1 MFKKLFLMLSLALV
15 LRGAAFGQ
23 SNLPACPESDTS
35 SWDNC
40 FGSQITAKGNK
51 YIGEWKAGKRE
62 GQGALYFL
70 ASDQYMG
77 HTYVGGFKSSKFDG
91 SGTYTFPDG
100 RKYVGEW
107 KDDKQ
112 NGQGAWTWANGVKY
126 IGEWKDGQPNG
137 VGNEIQLNGEKYV
150 GEFKDGL
157 KSGRGVNYNNN
168 GLVINSGIFVNN
180 QRVQWDTIDLI
191 LDKPQQLE
199 IKRIKDAAEIWLRKV
214 ELGQNEMTKCEG
226 DVASWNN
233 CIGELIGIKGVKYI
247 GEFQSGKRNGQG
259 AAYWPDGGK
268 FVGQFS
274 NDVRDG
280 QGMYFGKE
288 GRYFFGEFAFDWP
301 NGRGVSFL
309 GDGSVEEAGIYKNG
323 RLASRKYVDLIQLSE
338 EKKLSDLRKAEE
350 KKRQEIERQ
359 RFAIENRKN
368 ELAWERL
375 AEQKRLQE
383 AKAAEERRVKEAL
396 EAEASRMQEA
406 KAAEE
411 RRIQEAKDAK
421 AAEERRIWLT
431 TPEGKKFAAAEEA
444 KAKKE
449 EAERQKAAAIEEARL
464 AESQRQENLRIAK
477 EKANY
482 AKEFPYYAI
491 IDCTYGKQATPLLSC
506 LSGSRSKIELRN
518 GSQYGLYM
526 PHEFQSIGTVG
537 QYGSSLTINLRSKF
551 SLVAEN
557 TAKYESLGVKIIDR
571 KSDKVLWEKKVS
583 QYDSIQVS
591 N

>member
-1 MFKKLFLMLSLALV
+1 MFKKLFLMLSFALV
-15 LRGAAFGQ
+15 LSGTAFGQ
-23 SNLPACPESDTS
+23 SNLPVCTESDTS

-70 ASDQYMG
+70 SNDQYMG

-112 NGQGAWTWANGVKY
+112 NGLGVWTYADGATY
-126 IGEWKDGQPNG
+126 SGEWKDGKYNG
-137 VGNEIQLNGEKYV
+137 IGVIKYINGEKDV
-150 GEFKDGL
+150 GQWKDGAMNGL
-157 KSGRGVNYNNN
+157 GIQYYRSGRTE
-168 GLVINSGIFVNN
+168 SGIFEN
-180 QRVQWDTIDLI
+180 
-191 LDKPQQLE
+191 
-199 IKRIKDAAEIWLRKV
+199 
-214 ELGQNEMTKCEG
+214 
-226 DVASWNN
+226 
-233 CIGELIGIKGVKYI
+233 
-247 GEFQSGKRNGQG
+247 GKL
-259 AAYWPDGGK
+259 
-268 FVGQFS
+268 V
-274 NDVRDG
+274 V
-280 QGMYFGKE
+280 
-288 GRYFFGEFAFDWP
+288 
-301 NGRGVSFL
+301 
-309 GDGSVEEAGIYKNG
+309 
-323 RLASRKYVDLIQLSE
+323 RKYVNPITFEVTEAQRLEADRLKIELEAERQ
-338 EKKLSDLRKAEE
+338 KLAEE
-350 KKRQEIERQ
+350 KAVKAAEEKRIQQAEET
-359 RFAIENRKN
+359 RKYD
-368 ELAWERL
+368 LAWEKL
-375 AEQKRLQE
+375 AEQRRIQE
-383 AKAAEERRVKEAL
+383 AKAAEERRL
-396 EAEASRMQEA
+396 QEA
-406 KAAEE
+406 KEAEE
-411 RRIQEAKDAK
+411 KRIQEAKDAK

-449 EAERQKAAAIEEARL
+449 EAERQRAAAIEEAKAKKEEAERQKAAAIEEARL
-464 AESQRQENLRIAK
+464 AEAQRQEALRIAK

-482 AKEFPYYAI
+482 AKDFPYYAI

-526 PHEFQSIGTVG
+526 PHEFQSIGVVG

-583 QYDSIQVS
+583 QYDSIRVS